1 METIKINAL
10 ELEEL
15 RAGLRGTAYTP
26 GDEGYDGARSAWN
39 LAADQRPALVVMA
52 EDAADVVAA
61 VRLARKR
68 GLGVGVMATGHG
80 VAALPHGGVLVNTS
94 RMKGVH
100 IDPVARTARLQSG
113 VKWKDLIPE
122 AQKFGLAGLL
132 GSTSDVSVVGYTSG
146 GGFAWLGRKYGFN
159 ADSVRDAEV
168 VTADGELVRVSADE
182 NADLFWGIRGGGGN
196 FGIITS
202 LEISLYPLTRV
213 YGGNIYYPIERAP
226 EVLEH
231 YARWIETLPD
241 EMTSAVVFLN
251 FPPLPEMPPFLR
263 GRSFIAVRGAYSG
276 ETPEAGKE
284 LMRPWYEGFGEPD
297 VDDMR
302 VIPYSEM
309 DVISMDPVA
318 PIAAD
323 VHVERLGELTPE
335 AIATLVEVAGADSGM
350 PSEVLEIRHLGGALS
365 REPARPSAIGHR
377 DSRFIMTGIGATPTP
392 EVAERVRAYHA
403 RLAEAMHPFATGAT
417 YVNFLDLEGATPDRV
432 RAAYSPEVWER
443 LVALKDRY
451 DPGNVF
457 RFGRNISPSSAAAT
471 SAA

>member
-1 METIKINAL
+1 VETIKINAL

-80 VAALPHGGVLVNTS
+80 VASLPHGGILVNTS

-100 IDPVARTARLQSG
+100 IDPVARTARVQPG

-159 ADSVRDAEV
+159 ADSVKEAEV
-168 VTADGELVRVSADE
+168 VTADGELVRVNADE
-182 NADLFWGIRGGGGN
+182 NADLFWGVRGGGGN

-202 LEISLYPLTRV
+202 LEISLYPLTHV

-226 EVLEH
+226 
-231 YARWIETLPD
+231 RCWST
-241 EMTSAVVFLN
+241 TRTGS
-251 FPPLPEMPPFLR
+251 R
-263 GRSFIAVRGAYSG
+263 RS
-276 ETPEAGKE
+276 
-284 LMRPWYEGFGEPD
+284 
-297 VDDMR
+297 
-302 VIPYSEM
+302 
-309 DVISMDPVA
+309 
-318 PIAAD
+318 
-323 VHVERLGELTPE
+323 
-335 AIATLVEVAGADSGM
+335 
-350 PSEVLEIRHLGGALS
+350 
-365 REPARPSAIGHR
+365 
-377 DSRFIMTGIGATPTP
+377 PT
-392 EVAERVRAYHA
+392 R
-403 RLAEAMHPFATGAT
+403 
-417 YVNFLDLEGATPDRV
+417 
-432 RAAYSPEVWER
+432 
-443 LVALKDRY
+443 
-451 DPGNVF
+451 
-457 RFGRNISPSSAAAT
+457 
-471 SAA
+471 